1 MHLPRSHGRGL
12 PCRAVARHALI
23 PITSAAVLIGAW
35 AAPAGAQPATPE
47 RIAINDNRLA
57 AGTLAG
63 GTLTV
68 HLEAREGDWHPDAD
82 TDPGVKVF
90 AFALEGGPLQIPG
103 PLIRVAEGTEVH
115 AFVRN
120 RLAKE
125 ALILHGMSPRTATPS
140 APSDAVSIAAGE
152 VREFRFAAG
161 TPGTYY
167 YWAAASEAPL
177 AQRLRVDSQLSGA
190 FIVEPRGRALKNER
204 VFVIGHWTDSDT
216 ALIQLGSLAHVRIV
230 MNGKSWPHTE
240 RLAYRVGDQVH
251 IRVINAGAS
260 VHPMHLH
267 GFYFNVDSRGDERSD
282 VQFPPQGSPHLVN
295 TERLPPGRTFSLTWV
310 PTRPGN
316 WLFHCHDTA
325 HIAKTRPLDDSSPPA
340 GHHVM
345 NHALEMMSGPVIG
358 ISVTGKAP
366 ASASG
371 AGTRRALRLV
381 ARVDTG
387 GTSEEPA
394 YGFTLEEGKTTTPAA
409 APYLPSPT
417 IVLKRGEPVSIT
429 VVNQLPEAT
438 AIHWHGIELD
448 SYYDGVAGFAGSGT
462 QLAPA
467 IAPGSSFDA
476 RFTPPRSGTFIYHTH
491 VDEIRQQQA
500 GLNGAL
506 LVVDSPAA
514 YDPTHDLV
522 LLVSVPR
529 RGADSGVVFLNGSA
543 TPAPLDMKA
552 GDRYRLRFINIHTF
566 RPSMRMRLVRG
577 NALLSW
583 RALAK
588 DGMDLPGD
596 QAIAGPSA
604 IQMGNGETYDFEFI
618 PDSAGDIRVDITNA
632 AGDVLVSMPVR
643 VR

>member
-1 MHLPRSHGRGL
+1 MHLPRSHREEL
-12 PCRAVARHALI
+12 PAVHLTRRALVPL
-23 PITSAAVLIGAW
+23 TWAAILIGAW
-35 AAPAGAQPATPE
+35 PLVASAQPATPE
-47 RIAINDNRLA
+47 RIAINDNRIA

-68 HLEAREGDWHPDAD
+68 HLEAREGKWHPDAD
-82 TDPGVKVF
+82 TDPGTNVF

-103 PLIRVAEGTEVH
+103 PLLRVSEGTEVH

-125 ALILHGMSPRTATPS
+125 PLILHGMSPRPATASS
-140 APSDAVSIAAGE
+140 AADAVSIAPGNVGE
-152 VREFRFAAG
+152 VRFVAG
-161 TPGTYY
+161 APGTYY
-167 YWAAASEAPL
+167 YWAATSGIPL
-177 AQRLRVDSQLSGA
+177 AQRLRNDSQLSGA
-190 FIVEPRGRALKNER
+190 FIVEPRGRTPREER

-216 ALIQLGSLAHVRIV
+216 ALIQPGSLARTRIV

-240 RLAYRVGDQVH
+240 RLAFRIGDRVH
-251 IRVINAGAS
+251 MRIINAGAS

-282 VQFPPQGSPHLVN
+282 VVFPPQGSPHLVN
-295 TERLPPGRTFSLTWV
+295 TERLAPGRTFSLTWV

-325 HIAKTRPLDDSSPPA
+325 HISKARPLEGAATPA
-340 GHHVM
+340 SHHVM

-358 ISVTGKAP
+358 VSVAGKAP
-366 ASASG
+366 ANASNRR
-371 AGTRRALRLV
+371 ARRALRLV

-387 GTSEEPA
+387 GTSDEPA
-394 YGFTLEEGKTTTPAA
+394 YGFLLEDGKTTGPAA
-409 APYLPSPT
+409 APNSPNPT

-448 SYYDGVAGFAGSGT
+448 SYYDGVAGFAGEGKN
-462 QLAPA
+462 LAPA
-467 IAPGSSFDA
+467 IAPASSFEA
-476 RFTPPRSGTFIYHTH
+476 RFTPPRAGTFIYHTH

-514 YDPTHDLV
+514 YDPTHDVV

-529 RGADSGVVFLNGSA
+529 RNADSAVVYLNGSA
-543 TPAPLDMKA
+543 TPARLDMKA

-566 RPSMRMRLVRG
+566 RPSMRMRLLRG
-577 NALLSW
+577 DALLSW

-588 DGMDLPGD
+588 DGMDLPVD
-596 QAIAGPSA
+596 QATAGPSA

-618 PDSAGDIRVDITNA
+618 PDAAGDVRLDVTNA
-632 AGDVLVSMPVR
+632 AGDVLVTMPVR

>member
-1 MHLPRSHGRGL
+1 MHLLRAHREEPPALRLTRRALL
-12 PCRAVARHALI
+12 PV
-23 PITSAAVLIGAW
+23 TW
-35 AAPAGAQPATPE
+35 AAMLLGGWPLSAGTQPATPE
-47 RIAINDNRLA
+47 RIAINDNRIT

-63 GTLTV
+63 GTLTLR
-68 HLEAREGDWHPDAD
+68 LEAREGKWHPDAE
-82 TDPGVKVF
+82 TDPGISVF
-90 AFALEGGPLQIPG
+90 AFGLEGGPLQIPG
-103 PLIRVAEGTEVH
+103 PLIRVTEGTEVH

-125 ALILHGMSPRTATPS
+125 PLILHGMSPRTTTAS
-140 APSDAVSIAAGE
+140 NASDAVSIAPGE
-152 VREFRFAAG
+152 VREFRFVAG

-167 YWAAASEAPL
+167 YWAATSDIPL
-177 AQRLRVDSQLSGA
+177 AQRLRDDSQLSGA
-190 FIVEPRGRALKNER
+190 FIVEARGRATRDER
-204 VFVIGHWTDSDT
+204 VFVIGHWTDADT
-216 ALIQLGSLAHVRIV
+216 ALIQPGSLARTRIV

-240 RLAYRVGDQVH
+240 RLAYRIGDRVH
-251 IRVINAGAS
+251 MRIVNTGAS

-282 VQFPPQGSPHLVN
+282 VVFPPQGSPHMVN
-295 TERLPPGRTFSLTWV
+295 TERLAPGRTFSLTWV

-325 HIAKTRPLDDSSPPA
+325 HISKARPLDGSAPPA

-358 ISVTGKAP
+358 VSVSGR
-366 ASASG
+366 ASANASD
-371 AGTRRALRLV
+371 ARPLRTLRLV

-387 GTSEEPA
+387 GTPGEPA
-394 YGFTLEEGKTTTPAA
+394 FGFALEDGQTTTPAA
-409 APYLPSPT
+409 GPYLPGPT

-448 SYYDGVAGFAGSGT
+448 SYYDGVAGFAGDGKRV
-462 QLAPA
+462 APA
-467 IAPGSSFDA
+467 IAPAASFEA

-491 VDEIRQQQA
+491 VDEVRQQQA

-529 RGADSGVVFLNGSA
+529 RDADSGVVNINGSA
-543 TPAPLDMKA
+543 KPAPFDMKA

-566 RPSMRMRLVRG
+566 RPSMRMRLLRG
-577 NALLSW
+577 DTLLSW
-583 RALAK
+583 RAVAK
-588 DGMDLPGD
+588 DGMDLPAD
-596 QAIAGPSA
+596 QATAGPSA

-618 PDSAGDIRVDITNA
+618 PDAPGDIRLDITNA
-632 AGDVLVSMPVR
+632 GGDLLASMPVR

>member
-1 MHLPRSHGRGL
+1 MHSLRSHGRGL
-12 PCRAVARHALI
+12 TGRAVARRALV
-23 PITSAAVLIGAW
+23 PITSAGVLIGAW
-35 AAPAGAQPATPE
+35 AASAGAPPATPE
-47 RIAINDNRLA
+47 RIAINDNRIA

-68 HLEAREGDWHPDAD
+68 HLEAREGEWHPDAD
-82 TDPGVKVF
+82 TDPGIKVL
-90 AFALEGGPLQIPG
+90 AFGVEGGPLQIPG
-103 PLIRVAEGTEVH
+103 PLIRVTEGTEVH
-115 AFVRN
+115 ALVRN
-120 RLAKE
+120 RLEKE
-125 ALILHGMSPRTATPS
+125 PLILHGMSPRTTTPS
-140 APSDAVSIAAGE
+140 SASDTVSIPAGE
-152 VREFRFAAG
+152 VREFRFVAG

-167 YWAAASEAPL
+167 YWAATRDIPL
-177 AQRLRVDSQLSGA
+177 AQRLQNDSQLSGA

-216 ALIQLGSLAHVRIV
+216 ALIQPGDLARTRIV

-282 VQFPPQGSPHLVN
+282 VLFPPQGSPHLVN
-295 TERLPPGRTFSLTWV
+295 TERLAPGRTFSLTWV

-325 HIAKTRPLDDSSPPA
+325 HIAKARPLDGSAPPA

-358 ISVTGKAP
+358 VSVTGTAP
-366 ASASG
+366 ASASDER
-371 AGTRRALRLV
+371 ARRALRLV

-387 GTSEEPA
+387 GTSDEPA
-394 YGFTLEEGKTTTPAA
+394 YGFTLEESKTTRPAA

-448 SYYDGVAGFAGSGT
+448 SYYDGVAGFAGDGT
-462 QLAPA
+462 KLAPA
-467 IAPGSSFDA
+467 IAPGSSFEA

-506 LVVDSPAA
+506 LVVDSPAT

-529 RGADSGVVFLNGSA
+529 RGADSGVVFINGSA
-543 TPAPLDMKA
+543 TPAPLDMKV

-566 RPSMRMRLVRG
+566 RPSMRMRLLRG
-577 NALLSW
+577 DALLSW
-583 RALAK
+583 RAVAK
-588 DGMDLPGD
+588 DGMDLPAD

-618 PDSAGDIRVDITNA
+618 PDGAGDIRLDITSGV
-632 AGDVLVSMPVR
+632 GDLLVSMPVH